1 MDRVACVIVTAFNE
15 AERLAATL
23 DALALAFPGA
33 RLWVADDGS
42 TDRTPEIARAA
53 GAELV
58 RLARMEGKG
67 EAATATARQA
77 LNALD
82 DDGQL
87 GDNAKATVVVLC
99 DGDLGK
105 SALRLQALAAPVL
118 NGEADLAVAAFSR
131 RVGGGLG
138 IVVGFAGWAIRRR
151 TGLTLAAPISGQRA
165 LSAELLARLLPFAHG
180 FGMEVSMTIDAAR
193 GGARIAEVE
202 LDLEHRVSG
211 LTVGGFL
218 HRARQLL
225 DIVRACLVHG
235 SLRG

>member
-15 AERLAATL
+15 AERLGATL
-23 DALALAFPGA
+23 DALALAFPAA

-42 TDRTPEIARAA
+42 TDRTPVIARAA

-67 EAATATARQA
+67 EAATATARQV

-82 DDGQL
+82 EDGQL
-87 GDNAKATVVVLC
+87 GGKAKAPVVVLC

-105 SALRLQALAAPVL
+105 SALRLQSLAAPIL
-118 NGEADLAVAAFSR
+118 TGEADLAVAAFAR
-131 RVGGGLG
+131 RAGGGLG
-138 IVVGFAGWAIRRR
+138 IVVGLASWAIRRC
-151 TGLTLAAPISGQRA
+151 TGLTPAAPISGQRA
-165 LSAELLARLLPFAHG
+165 ISAELLAGLLPFAHG
-180 FGMEVSMTIDAAR
+180 FGMEVGMTIDAAR
-193 GGARIAEVE
+193 QGGRIVELE

-211 LTVGGFL
+211 LTPSGFL

-225 DIVRACLVHG
+225 DIVRAWVA
-235 SLRG
+235 RR